1 MKNREKFAKEILDIV
16 CNDDEVAMDKTT
28 KKLNYCEETNCDE
41 CYFPEDN
48 YPHNTGSCIKNFVH
62 WADSEYKEKKEF
74 SEADKLYVRA
84 MDKLNWFARDKDGE
98 VWGFFKKPFKY
109 DYEWRAKNSQFKLK
123 EKGQWKYKKT
133 IFTIWTAWMG

>member
-1 MKNREKFAKEILDIV
+1 MKNKEKYAKEIVDITIDGHRFAYDMHFKRV
-16 CNDDEVAMDKTT
+16 VPCNHIQ
-28 KKLNYCEETNCDE
+28 CFNCL
-41 CYFPEDN
+41 F
-48 YPHNTGSCIKNFVH
+48 HGKSSCRQERLK
-62 WADSEYKEKKEF
+62 WANSEYKEKKEF